1 MTFMSKIAV
10 LADVVCEWALNTEIE
25 EVLTLSGKLF
35 HKGVMDGTNDEY
47 K

>member
-1 MTFMSKIAV
+1 M
-10 LADVVCEWALNTEIE
+10 WALNTEIE

-35 HKGVMDGTNDEY
+35 HKEIMDGTNDEY